1 MIRPKS
7 VQELCDVRVP
17 VATFFP
23 PAPAA
28 GLCLWSLYRPGCATA
43 SDRRSERHA
52 LSAARRPGG
61 PRLPRAGAGRAP
73 PPLARLSPRPPRA
86 FRTARSAS
94 SAESSTNMCI

>member
-28 GLCLWSLYRPGCATA
+28 GLCLCLWSLYRPGCATA

-73 PPLARLSPRPPRA
+73 PPLARLSLRA
-86 FRTARSAS
+86 PAAK
-94 SAESSTNMCI
+94 